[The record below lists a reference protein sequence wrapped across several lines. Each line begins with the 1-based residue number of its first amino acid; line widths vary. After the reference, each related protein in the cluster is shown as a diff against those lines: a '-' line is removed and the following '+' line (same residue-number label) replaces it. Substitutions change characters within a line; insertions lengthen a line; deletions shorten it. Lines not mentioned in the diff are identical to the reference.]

1 MITYQYKCDDCG
13 GLFEFEQSMNEK
25 ARELCPEC
33 KGSLRRVIS
42 GGSGF
47 ILKDQ
52 DYTSER
58 NNVITRCGKES
69 TCCGSE
75 IPCETPSCDN

>member
-1 MITYQYKCDDCG
+1 MITYQYKCDNCSSV
-13 GLFEFEQSMNEK
+13 FEFEQSMKEK
-25 ARELCPEC
+25 AIDECPKC

-47 ILKDQ
+47 LLKDKGFL
-52 DYTSER
+52 SEKSS
-58 NNVITRCGKES
+58 VITRCGKES

-75 IPCETPSCDN
+75 IPCETPSCET